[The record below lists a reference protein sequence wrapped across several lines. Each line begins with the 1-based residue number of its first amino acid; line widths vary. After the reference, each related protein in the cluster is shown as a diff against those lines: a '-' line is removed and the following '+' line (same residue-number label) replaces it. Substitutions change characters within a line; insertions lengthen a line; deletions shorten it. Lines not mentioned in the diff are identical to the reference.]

1 MADKFYGG
9 PNFSRRGFLGGLG
22 GLGGI
27 ALLSGTVGAS
37 GLLASCDE
45 SARGQINSCG
55 SIGPLPGGS
64 RKDAVYKLRVDAAGL
79 EKASPL
85 AAHSCNGD
93 EALYESRIANYSK
106 GLPHNDLGEVDA
118 DAYDKMIHAL
128 ETGEQAD
135 FEDVPMPGNIKLKN
149 PQAGLAFDM
158 MGPDSNNLYAPP
170 APEFSGSAIAAEI
183 AELYWMA
190 LARDVHFNDY
200 GSSGIINA
208 AVEDLSGFSGY
219 GGPLSNGQITAQN
232 IFRADLPGV
241 LDGPFLSQFLYKDIP
256 AGPLPRQHTI
266 RTLLPVD
273 YMTSYG
279 AWLDAQN
286 GVISPEALSGGVYD
300 PVARYMRNGRDL
312 AENVHWDWPAQD
324 AIYAIFIIFSLHGS
338 VPAEVFLA
346 NTGVPF
352 DQGNPYLGLHKQGG
366 FVTFHIVD
374 AVRMVT
380 EAMSCALKAA
390 WFQKWYVHRRLRPE
404 EFAGRIHNNMN
415 AGTSYPV
422 HDDIFN
428 AGVLAEI
435 LGSYGSFLLP
445 QAYPEGAPCHP
456 AYTSGHATWAGAA
469 TTILK
474 AFFDEDTVVPG
485 PVTASSD
492 GSALVPYEGGPL
504 TIGGELNKLAWNI
517 ATGRNFA
524 GIHWRSDAI
533 EGLYLGEAVAVSLL
547 STMKSLY
554 NEPFGGFSLTTFS
567 GDKVTL

>member
-1 MADKFYGG
+1 MADKFSGG
-9 PNFSRRGFLGGLG
+9 PYFSRRGFLGGLG

-37 GLLASCDE
+37 GLLVSCDE

-93 EALYESRIANYSK
+93 EALYDNRIANYSK
-106 GLPHNDLGEVDA
+106 GLPHNSLGEVDA
-118 DAYDKMIHAL
+118 SAYDKMIHAL
-128 ETGEQAD
+128 GTGEHAD
-135 FEDVPMPGNIKLKN
+135 FEDVPMPGDIKLKN

-158 MGPDSNNLYAPP
+158 MGPDSNNLFAPP
-170 APEFSGSAIAAEI
+170 APEFSSAETAAEI

-200 GSSGIINA
+200 ALSGTINA
-208 AVEDLSGFSGY
+208 AIDDLSGFSGY
-219 GGPLSNGQITAQN
+219 TGPHSNGQITAQN
-232 IFRADLPGV
+232 IFRADIPGV

-256 AGPLPRQHTI
+256 AGPQLNLHKI
-266 RTLLPVD
+266 RTLLPAD

-279 AWLDAQN
+279 EWLDAQN
-286 GVISPEALSGGVYD
+286 GAISPEALSGGVYD

-312 AENVHWDWPAQD
+312 SENVHWDWPAQE
-324 AIYAIFIIFSLHGS
+324 AINALLIIFALEGRT
-338 VPAEVFLA
+338 PAEVFLA
-346 NTGVPF
+346 NIGVPY
-352 DQGNPYLGLHKQGG
+352 DKGNPYLGSLKQGG

-374 AVRMVT
+374 AVRTVT
-380 EAMSCALKAA
+380 EAMNCALKAA

-404 EFAGRIHNNMN
+404 EFAGRVHNNMTV
-415 AGTSYPV
+415 GTSYPV
-422 HDDIFN
+422 HGDIFD
-428 AGVLAEI
+428 AAVLAEI
-435 LGSYGSFLLP
+435 LDGYGSFLLP

-456 AYTSGHATWAGAA
+456 AYTSGHATWAGATA
-469 TTILK
+469 TVLK
-474 AFFDEDTVVPG
+474 AFFDEDTIVPD
-485 PVTASSD
+485 PVTASAD
-492 GSALVPYEGGPL
+492 GSVLVPYDGEPM

-517 ATGRNFA
+517 AAGRNFA
-524 GIHWRSDAI
+524 GIHWRTDAI

-547 STMKSLY
+547 TGMKSLY
-554 NEPFGGFSLTTFS
+554 NEPFGGFSFTTFS
-567 GDKVTL
+567 GDKVTV